1 MNNKLYPV
9 KMPEL
14 LAPAGNLESAIAA
27 FESGADA
34 VYAGLG
40 KFNAREMGENFT
52 YDEMARL
59 KAYTV
64 KQDKKLYL
72 TFNTLIRENELNDF
86 SRMLKK
92 LSNLEPDALI
102 VQDIGAVQIIK
113 DLLPSTDIHA
123 STQMALHNSAGIAE
137 AAEMGIKRVILER
150 QVSLD
155 EIKNIMKKTPI
166 EVELFIHGALCCSL
180 SGQCLLSSWLGGF
193 SGNRG
198 KCKQPCRR
206 LYKEDGKE
214 GFFLSPG
221 DLCTADL
228 IGDFIETGISSLK
241 IEGRLKRGDY
251 IKNTVSSYRKILDFY
266 ADGEKNKN
274 ILSSSVSNLTRTY
287 TRELTH
293 GFYFPVEIPGLIK
306 PDKQAFPE
314 SL

>member
-1 MNNKLYPV
+1 
-9 KMPEL
+9 MPEL

-155 EIKNIMKKTPI
+155 EIKNIMKK
-166 EVELFIHGALCCSL
+166 
-180 SGQCLLSSWLGGF
+180 
-193 SGNRG
+193 
-198 KCKQPCRR
+198 
-206 LYKEDGKE
+206 D
-214 GFFLSPG
+214 
-221 DLCTADL
+221 
-228 IGDFIETGISSLK
+228 
-241 IEGRLKRGDY
+241 
-251 IKNTVSSYRKILDFY
+251 SYR
-266 ADGEKNKN
+266 
-274 ILSSSVSNLTRTY
+274 S
-287 TRELTH
+287 
-293 GFYFPVEIPGLIK
+293 
-306 PDKQAFPE
+306 
-314 SL
+314 

>member
-1 MNNKLYPV
+1 
-9 KMPEL
+9 
-14 LAPAGNLESAIAA
+14 
-27 FESGADA
+27 
-34 VYAGLG
+34 
-40 KFNAREMGENFT
+40 
-52 YDEMARL
+52 
-59 KAYTV
+59 
-64 KQDKKLYL
+64 
-72 TFNTLIRENELNDF
+72 
-86 SRMLKK
+86 
-92 LSNLEPDALI
+92 
-102 VQDIGAVQIIK
+102 
-113 DLLPSTDIHA
+113 
-123 STQMALHNSAGIAE
+123 
-137 AAEMGIKRVILER
+137 
-150 QVSLD
+150 
-155 EIKNIMKKTPI
+155 MK
-166 EVELFIHGALCCSL
+166 LFIHGALCCSL

-306 PDKQAFPE
+306 PDKTGLSGKLIGIVCDSSKGSFKIKLTDRLHIGDKIRIHNKFKE
-314 SL
+314 EKNIITVTSLKVNGKKVKIRSKGKYCRTDNQQTHSFKRKSIQNRGNSFS